1 MFGVPLLLIF
11 IFRKNIVMTKKI
23 YLELSNQYHT
33 YKTEL
38 YIAMNAMNHKYEMDM
53 FNSLMCQDKTE
64 HKFMNASFFSFA

>member
-1 MFGVPLLLIF
+1 ML
-11 IFRKNIVMTKKI
+11 MKI

-38 YIAMNAMNHKYEMDM
+38 YIAMNHKYEMDM